1 MAKQRNDY
9 ENSWFPRLQRWIAQ
23 GGTKLNDQMTA
34 ELSEASD
41 AHRVLSADDMARREV
56 EQAVH
61 QMEIQEHEAV
71 LYEKAHEWGRT
82 KGAKLIRAFYAV
94 LAVALCVSVIAVLLT
109 TVSNLPSFGGENNPI
124 NNEVSQRYIEK
135 GLQETGAVN
144 IVAGMILDYRAFD
157 TLGESHVLFI
167 AACAV
172 MILLRLSESGDPRQL
187 SRERMEAE
195 ANDRLYE
202 PKNDIIL
209 QRVAGILVPIIMLFG
224 VYVLFNG
231 HLGPGGGFSG
241 GAVIGAGLI
250 LYLNA
255 YGFLATERF
264 FTIRTFRAVSFIA
277 LAFYALAK
285 SYSFFCGANHLNSGI
300 GLGTPGDIFSSGLI
314 LYLNIAVGMVVACTM
329 YAFYTLFRKGDM

>member
-9 ENSWFPRLQRWIAQ
+9 DNSWYPRLKRWLA
-23 GGTKLNDQMTA
+23 GGSGLLNDKMVEQ
-34 ELSEASD
+34 LSVSSD
-41 AHRVLSADDMARREV
+41 AHRVITDQEIAQRE
-56 EQAVH
+56 EEMLRH
-61 QMEIQEHEAV
+61 QEEVAAHEAA
-71 LYEKAHEWGRT
+71 LYERAHAWSVTRGTRFLRVMY
-82 KGAKLIRAFYAV
+82 GL
-94 LAVALCVSVIAVLLT
+94 LAVMMCVSIIAVLLV
-109 TVSNLPSFGGENNPI
+109 TVSNLPSFGGQNNPI
-124 NNEVSQRYIEK
+124 HNEVSQRYIEK

-167 AACAV
+167 AVCAV
-172 MILLRLSESGDPRQL
+172 MILLRLPEEGD
-187 SRERMEAE
+187 SRERLLAE

-202 PKNDIIL
+202 PKHDIIL
-209 QRVAGILVPIIMLFG
+209 QRVTGMLFPIILLFG

-255 YGFLATERF
+255 FGFAATERF
-264 FTIRTFRAVSFIA
+264 FTIRTFKAVSFSA

-285 SYSFFCGANHLNSGI
+285 AYSFFCGANHLDSGI
-300 GLGTPGDIFSSGLI
+300 GLGTPGAIFSSGLI

>member
-9 ENSWFPRLQRWIAQ
+9 ENSWFPRLKRWLRS
-23 GGTKLNDQMTA
+23 GSSLLSDHMTRQL
-34 ELSEASD
+34 EEPSD
-41 AHRVLSADDMARREV
+41 AHRVITEGEIREEEAHQRLLETEARE
-56 EQAVH
+56 EL
-61 QMEIQEHEAV
+61 
-71 LYEKAHEWGRT
+71 LYARAHEWSRNRGS
-82 KGAKLIRAFYAV
+82 KLLRALYA
-94 LAVALCVSVIAVLLT
+94 LMSVALCISVIAVLLV
-109 TVSNLPSFGGENNPI
+109 TVSNLPSFGGKDNPI
-124 NNEVSQRYIEK
+124 NNEVSRRYIEQ

-172 MILLRLSESGDPRQL
+172 MILLRLPEEAD
-187 SRERMEAE
+187 SRERLLAE
-195 ANDRLYE
+195 ADDRAYE
-202 PKNDIIL
+202 PKHDIIL
-209 QRVAGILVPIIMLFG
+209 QRVAGILVPIILLFG

-231 HLGPGGGFSG
+231 HLGPGGGFPG

-255 YGFLATERF
+255 YGFAATERF
-264 FTIRTFRAVSFIA
+264 FTIRTFRAVSFCA

-285 SYSFFCGANHLNSGI
+285 AYSFFCGANHLDSGI
-300 GLGTPGDIFSSGLI
+300 GLGTPGAIFSSGLI

>member
-9 ENSWFPRLQRWIAQ
+9 ENSWFPRLQRWIA
-23 GGTKLNDQMTA
+23 GGGSLLESRMTE
-34 ELSEASD
+34 ELSAPSD
-41 AHRVLSADDMARREV
+41 AHRVVAAEDVARRET
-56 EQAVH
+56 EEEARRT
-61 QMEIQEHEAV
+61 ETEAHEAA
-71 LYEKAHEWGRT
+71 LYERAHAWGRT
-82 KGAKLIRAFYAV
+82 RGARLIRGLYAV
-94 LAVALCVSVIAVLLT
+94 LAVALCASVIAVLLT
-109 TVSNLPSFGGENNPI
+109 TVSNLPSFGGKNNPI

-172 MILLRLSESGDPRQL
+172 MILLRLSDSGDARQL
-187 SRERMEAE
+187 PRERLKPKS
-195 ANDRLYE
+195 NDRLYE

-209 QRVAGILVPIIMLFG
+209 QRVAGMLVPIILLFG

-255 YGFLATERF
+255 YGFAATERF
-264 FTIRTFRAVSFIA
+264 FTIRTFRAVSFCA

-300 GLGTPGDIFSSGLI
+300 GLGTPGAIFSSGLI
-314 LYLNIAVGMVVACTM
+314 LYLNIAVGLVVACTM

>member
-1 MAKQRNDY
+1 M
-9 ENSWFPRLQRWIAQ
+9 IASQ
-23 GGTKLNDQMTA
+23 TRKPDSEA
-34 ELSEASD
+34 ELEEEWRRQRYLEDKQEEEAI
-41 AHRVLSADDMARREV
+41 ARRLET
-56 EQAVH
+56 
-61 QMEIQEHEAV
+61 
-71 LYEKAHEWGRT
+71 LNEKNVPLVGR
-82 KGAKLIRAFYAV
+82 GIYLAGCFLIC
-94 LAVALCVSVIAVLLT
+94 VAMIVLLLY
-109 TVSNLPSFGGENNPI
+109 TVTNLPGFGGEIDPI
-124 NNEVSQRYIEK
+124 QNEVPKRYIEQ

-144 IVAGMILDYRAFD
+144 IVTGMILDYRAFD
-157 TLGESHVLFI
+157 TLGESTVLF
-167 AACAV
+167 AAV
-172 MILLRLSESGDPRQL
+172 MVVLFLLRLDPESARYSTL
-187 SRERMEAE
+187 ARSIREEPHA
-195 ANDRLYE
+195 DTFYE
-202 PKNDIIL
+202 PKHDAIL
-209 QRVAGILVPIIMLFG
+209 QHTAKVLTPVAFLLGI
-224 VYVLFNG
+224 YVILNG
-231 HLGPGGGFSG
+231 HLSPGGGFSG

>member
-1 MAKQRNDY
+1 MARQRSDY
-9 ENSWFPRLQRWIAQ
+9 EDSWFPRLQRWLK
-23 GGTKLNDQMTA
+23 GGSTLLNDRMTEELSAQSDVHRVITA
-34 ELSEASD
+34 EEIARHETEEMT
-41 AHRVLSADDMARREV
+41 HRLEV
-56 EQAVH
+56 EQ
-61 QMEIQEHEAV
+61 HEAA
-71 LYEKAHEWGRT
+71 LYERAHHWART
-82 KGAKLIRAFYAV
+82 RGFKLMRALYAL
-94 LAVALCVSVIAVLLT
+94 LAVVLCVSVIAVLLT
-109 TVSNLPSFGGENNPI
+109 TVSGLPSFGGKNNPI

-172 MILLRLSESGDPRQL
+172 MILLRLSDSGDARQL
-187 SRERMEAE
+187 SRERAEAE

-202 PKNDIIL
+202 PKHDIIL
-209 QRVAGILVPIIMLFG
+209 QRVAGFLVPVIFLFG
-224 VYVLFNG
+224 IYVLFNG

-241 GAVIGAGLI
+241 GAIIGAGLI

-255 YGFLATERF
+255 YGFAATERF
-264 FTIRTFRAVSFIA
+264 FTIRTFRAVSFCA

-300 GLGTPGDIFSSGLI
+300 GLGTPGAIFSSGLI
-314 LYLNIAVGMVVACTM
+314 LYLNIAVGLVVACTM

>member
-9 ENSWFPRLQRWIAQ
+9 DNSWFPRLTRWLQ
-23 GGTKLNDQMTA
+23 GGGAPLDRRMARDLQ
-34 ELSEASD
+34 EPSD
-41 AHRVLSADDMARREV
+41 AHRVISMEEVAQREEQEQRRLAEIDRRET
-56 EQAVH
+56 
-61 QMEIQEHEAV
+61 V
-71 LYEKAHEWGRT
+71 LSQRAHEWSRT
-82 KGAKLIRAFYAV
+82 RGFRLMRMLYA
-94 LAVALCVSVIAVLLT
+94 LMSAALCVTIIITLLV
-109 TVSNLPSFGGENNPI
+109 TVSNLPSFGGKDNPI
-124 NNEVSQRYIEK
+124 NNEVSRRYIEQ

-167 AACAV
+167 AVCAV
-172 MILLRLSESGDPRQL
+172 MILLRLPEASDN
-187 SRERMEAE
+187 RERLLAE
-195 ANDRLYE
+195 ANDRIYE
-202 PKNDIIL
+202 PKHDIIL
-209 QRVAGILVPIIMLFG
+209 QRVTGMLVPIILLFG

-255 YGFLATERF
+255 YGFAAAERF
-264 FTIRTFRAVSFIA
+264 LTIRTFKIVSFAA

-285 SYSFFCGANHLNSGI
+285 AYSFFCGANHLDSGI
-300 GLGTPGDIFSSGLI
+300 GLGTPGAIFSSALI

-329 YAFYTLFRKGDM
+329 YAFYTLFRKGDL

>member
-9 ENSWFPRLQRWIAQ
+9 ENSWFPRLQRWLA
-23 GGTKLNDQMTA
+23 GGSSALNDHMVEGLKA
-34 ELSEASD
+34 PSD
-41 AHRVLSADDMARREV
+41 AHRLISEQTLAQRES
-56 EQAVH
+56 EQEAH
-61 QMEIQEHEAV
+61 LQEVQSREAA
-71 LYEKAHEWGRT
+71 LYERAHDWGRT
-82 KGAKLIRAFYAV
+82 RGMRLVRALYAV
-94 LAVALCVSVIAVLLT
+94 AAMALCVAVIWVLLT
-109 TVSNLPSFGGENNPI
+109 TVAGLPSFGGQNNPI
-124 NNEVSQRYIEK
+124 NNEVSQRYIER

-172 MILLRLSESGDPRQL
+172 MILLRLSDSGDENQL
-187 SRERMEAE
+187 SRERLEAE

-202 PKNDIIL
+202 PKHDIIL
-209 QRVAGILVPIIMLFG
+209 QRVAGMLVPIILLFG
-224 VYVLFNG
+224 IYVILNG

-241 GAVIGAGLI
+241 GAVMGAGLI

-255 YGFLATERF
+255 YGFAATERF
-264 FTIRTFRAVSFIA
+264 FTIKTFKAVSFGA

-285 SYSFFCGANHLNSGI
+285 AYSFFCGANHLDSGI
-300 GLGTPGDIFSSGLI
+300 GLGVPGRIFSSGLI
-314 LYLNIAVGMVVACTM
+314 LYLNIAVGLVVACTM

>member
-1 MAKQRNDY
+1 MARQRNDY
-9 ENSWFPRLQRWIAQ
+9 ENSWFPRLKRWLAGGSSLLSDRMVQ
-23 GGTKLNDQMTA
+23 GLEQP
-34 ELSEASD
+34 SD
-41 AHRVLSADDMARREV
+41 AHRVIPEAEIARHEEELIQHRMEV
-56 EQAVH
+56 DR
-61 QMEIQEHEAV
+61 HEAV
-71 LYEKAHEWGRT
+71 LYERAHNWSRN
-82 KGAKLIRAFYAV
+82 KGSKLFRALYG
-94 LAVALCVSVIAVLLT
+94 LISVALCVSIIAVLLV
-109 TVSNLPSFGGENNPI
+109 TVSNLPSFGGKDNPI
-124 NNEVSQRYIEK
+124 NNEVSQRYIER

-172 MILLRLSESGDPRQL
+172 MILLRLPEEAD
-187 SRERMEAE
+187 SRERLLAE
-195 ANDRLYE
+195 ADDRAYE
-202 PKNDIIL
+202 PKHDIIL
-209 QRVAGILVPIIMLFG
+209 QRVTGMLVPIILLFG

-255 YGFLATERF
+255 YGFAATERF
-264 FTIRTFRAVSFIA
+264 FTIRTFRAVSFCA

-285 SYSFFCGANHLNSGI
+285 AYSFFCGANHLDSGI
-300 GLGTPGDIFSSGLI
+300 GLGTPGAIFSSGLI